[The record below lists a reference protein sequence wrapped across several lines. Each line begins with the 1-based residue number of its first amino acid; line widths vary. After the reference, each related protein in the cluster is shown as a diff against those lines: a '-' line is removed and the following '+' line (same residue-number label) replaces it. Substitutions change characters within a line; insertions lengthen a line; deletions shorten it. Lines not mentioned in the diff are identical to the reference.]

1 MSCVNLNQGS
11 TCLMTCRS
19 LHILVPRFDSLA
31 HPRQFFFF
39 LFFFFFFDK
48 FECARICCMIG
59 EAKRSYIMLA
69 ISKFW
74 SSGFAFFLFLFQ
86 GLTNLLGFL
95 KVFRLL
101 RLGRVARKIDKYLE
115 YGASTFFLLMLSFC
129 LVAHWMAC
137 IFYMIATTY
146 DNYETHGWLWVNK
159 LHFMLTVWVHLCED
173 YVCHLFSWR
182 PINGLFLHWRGFLKG
197 CKNTLH
203 EGNASTVNLSFVFQH
218 SMLALV
224 ALARFSEF
232 K

>member
-11 TCLMTCRS
+11 KCSMTCRS
-19 LHILVPRFDSLA
+19 LCILVPQFDSLA

-39 LFFFFFFDK
+39 LFFFFLTNSN
-48 FECARICCMIG
+48 AQ
-59 EAKRSYIMLA
+59 
-69 ISKFW
+69 
-74 SSGFAFFLFLFQ
+74 GFAVWLARLKVPISCRPFPNFDPAVLHFFLFLFQ

-146 DNYETHGWLWVNK
+146 DNYEPHGWLLVNK
-159 LHFMLTVWVHLCED
+159 LHYMLTVWVHLCEG
-173 YVCHLFSWR
+173 YVCDLFSWR
-182 PINGLFLHWRGFLKG
+182 SINGLFLHWRGFLKG

-218 SMLALV
+218 SMLSLMT
-224 ALARFSEF
+224 LT
-232 K
+232 

>member
-1 MSCVNLNQGS
+1 
-11 TCLMTCRS
+11 
-19 LHILVPRFDSLA
+19 
-31 HPRQFFFF
+31 
-39 LFFFFFFDK
+39 
-48 FECARICCMIG
+48 MIG

-159 LHFMLTVWVHLCED
+159 LHFMLTVWVHLCEG

-203 EGNASTVNLSFVFQH
+203 EGNVSTVNLSFVFQH

-224 ALARFSEF
+224 ALTRFSEF